1 MHAKDY
7 VSANFTF
14 DPSEVD
20 VHMENTLARILRNN
34 TCRANEVFLVPHDRV
49 ALQTAHD
56 WLASRG
62 WSVTLGNAFSGV
74 RCVILRLSESLER
87 HARRDREATA
97 APTFTLRPPP
107 WERALPLPR
116 NAPSSVVEA
125 RNRWFFDAGIYAPL
139 DVLLRAYTD
148 ESPDTLRQWVST
160 LTEAEE
166 HLADRFWESGDNL
179 KGFLI
184 LRQPNSL
191 QGLDALLFGI
201 LPGRVDEH
209 NIAFDWGNDSSGL
222 KALKPLFSALGSY
235 IREVYPEV
243 GDTQNAREDGL
254 DYRVLASLAGHGI
267 DPTDDNP
274 KNPELATQWEEC
286 RKDPLVLGAFAAL
299 QRLGEMINDLFPE
312 KPEEEGGAA

>member
-1 MHAKDY
+1 MLVKDY

-20 VHMENTLARILRNN
+20 VHMEKILAQVLRNN

-56 WLASRG
+56 WLEARG
-62 WSVTLGNAFSGV
+62 WSVTMGNALSGI
-74 RCVILRLSESLER
+74 RCVILRLSESIER
-87 HARRDREATA
+87 YVCQDREATA
-97 APTFTLRPPP
+97 APTPTHRPTP
-107 WERALPLPR
+107 WEQAYPLPD
-116 NAPSSVVEA
+116 NAPDVVDEA

-139 DVLLRAYTD
+139 EILLRAYTD
-148 ESPDTLRQWVST
+148 ESPDTLQQWVRT

-166 HLADRFWESGDNL
+166 YPADCPWESGDNL

-209 NIAFDWGNDSSGL
+209 DIAFDWGNDSSGL

-274 KNPELATQWEEC
+274 KNPELASQWEEC
-286 RKDPLVLGAFAAL
+286 KKDTLVLGAFEAL
-299 QRLGEMINDLFPE
+299 QEIGELVHNLFPE